1 MTLLTLVI
9 SIQSF
14 FSQEVF
20 TKMTFELLV
29 QLPDRFFHGS
39 ETRHTS
45 THTSIQV
52 TSPPLQ
58 AGVIKRVSIVFLKE
72 YHLCAV

>member
-29 QLPDRFFHGS
+29 QLPDRFFFPPEAQSMRVFFMIIHGS

-45 THTSIQV
+45 THTFIQF
-52 TSPPLQ
+52 PPPQ
-58 AGVIKRVSIVFLKE
+58 VE
-72 YHLCAV
+72 CH